1 MHLTR
6 RATLLSTGLGLLVP
20 RIALAE
26 TAAAAA
32 PERIEAALAALDD
45 LVRET
50 LQQTGVPGLSLAVVH
65 GERIVALKGFG
76 VRQAGKG
83 EAVDDDTV
91 FQLASVSKPIAATV
105 VAALVGDGKG
115 GVGRSDR
122 PARSGVRH
130 AGRVGDAG
138 DHLARHVL
146 PPQRAAAAR
155 RRHARGHRL
164 RPARGAASAA
174 LREAR
179 RRASARATAIP
190 TSA

>member
-1 MHLTR
+1 MHLSR
-6 RATLLSTGLGLLVP
+6 RAALISAGLGLMAP

-65 GERIVALKGFG
+65 GDASSRSRASACG
-76 VRQAGKG
+76 RRASR

-91 FQLASVSKPIAATV
+91 FQLASMSKPIAATV
-105 VAALVGDGKG
+105 VAALVGDGR
-115 GVGRSDR
+115 VAWDD
-122 PARSGVRH
+122 PIVRH
-130 AGRVGDAG
+130 DPDFAMQDAWVTREIT
-138 DHLARHVL
+138 LARHVL
-146 PPQRAAAAR
+146 PPQRAAASR

-164 RPARGAASAA
+164 RPARRAASAA
-174 LREAR
+174 LRR
-179 RRASARATAIP
+179 SPPRASARTTATPI
-190 TSA
+190 SA